1 MRKLHKYNNLE
12 QAVGG
17 EKVLFSFFIK
27 GQFNYCPLLWM
38 FSTRAVNHEINR
50 LHEKRLRTL
59 LNDET
64 STFNDMQSKSNDTNI
79 NIKNIQKLMIDVY
92 NYLCG
97 LSADIMKEV
106 FRKTLLKYNLR
117 NAFAKS

>member
-1 MRKLHKYNNLE
+1 
-12 QAVGG
+12 
-17 EKVLFSFFIK
+17 
-27 GQFNYCPLLWM
+27 
-38 FSTRAVNHEINR
+38 
-50 LHEKRLRTL
+50 
-59 LNDET
+59 
-64 STFNDMQSKSNDTNI
+64 MQSKSNDTNI

-92 NYLCG
+92 KYLCG